1 MRLRRRASSDT
12 EDEAE
17 VEAVASASDTG
28 EALQGRQNSLFIDP
42 GLAPRVQQ
50 LISDQHA
57 VLAQMGDALEQLFE
71 VAAGLE
77 EHEEQQVSLNFKL
90 LMQRVLQLDT
100 RVRELIDLRNTVALR
115 IEVLCELKHAVA
127 QGTAGAN
134 IREIYEARVQ
144 ERLAAY
150 IIRTTRQKYA
160 RDPAYIEFRSRVW
173 EVHSEGAMPPLQDV
187 IPMES
192 GDEGT
197 NDGDEDDDI
206 VVGGRVQNFRCPISA
221 SLLVDP
227 VINVR
232 CQHVYSRANIEE
244 YLRRDSR
251 PTLCPE
257 SGCEASVSAS
267 TLRNVPGL
275 QRRVDRFARQ
285 LARREERR
293 GTQSDAVL
301 LE

>member
-1 MRLRRRASSDT
+1 MDSALNSARSTRCLVTLGIVVGPVCGARGSPCDSRHVTTTRSRPLMRLRRRASSDT

-134 IREIYEARVQ
+134 ICEIYEARC
-144 ERLAAY
+144 
-150 IIRTTRQKYA
+150 
-160 RDPAYIEFRSRVW
+160 S
-173 EVHSEGAMPPLQDV
+173 
-187 IPMES
+187 
-192 GDEGT
+192 
-197 NDGDEDDDI
+197 
-206 VVGGRVQNFRCPISA
+206 C
-221 SLLVDP
+221 
-227 VINVR
+227 
-232 CQHVYSRANIEE
+232 
-244 YLRRDSR
+244 
-251 PTLCPE
+251 
-257 SGCEASVSAS
+257 
-267 TLRNVPGL
+267 
-275 QRRVDRFARQ
+275 
-285 LARREERR
+285 
-293 GTQSDAVL
+293 
-301 LE
+301 